1 MIFPLPTVTVNYMA
15 IDREQSATA
24 ADDLTIDQ
32 LAATSGVPSR
42 TIRFYQ
48 AKGVLPPPRKRGRV
62 ALYGPA
68 HIERLQLI
76 SELQDRG
83 LRLRAIREVL
93 SRPET
98 SNETIREWLGVSEQ
112 VGDFM
117 ADTPQLMSERE
128 LRELLGDPKPG
139 VITTLLKNGSI
150 TREGDGLRGPH
161 FVVRSPALLRVA
173 VALGNAGI
181 SLEVALGLGEIL
193 EKRLAKAAEEIVDY
207 AIEHIGQGFGRSS
220 DPKDVADA
228 IEALWPNAT
237 EEALRLIFAREVTH
251 AAAEHR
257 QHAMETVAKR
267 SAKDRG

>member
-1 MIFPLPTVTVNYMA
+1 MG
-15 IDREQSATA
+15 IDRERSAAA

-62 ALYGPA
+62 ALYGQV
-68 HIERLQLI
+68 HLERLQLI

-112 VGDFM
+112 VGEFM

-128 LRELLGDPKPG
+128 LRQLLGDPKPG
-139 VITTLLKNGSI
+139 TISTLLKNGSI
-150 TREGDGLRGPH
+150 SREGEGLGSR
-161 FVVRSPALLRVA
+161 FIVRSPALLRVA

-181 SLEVALGLGEIL
+181 SLDVAIGLGEIL
-193 EKRLAKAAEEIVDY
+193 EKRLAKAAEEIVNY
-207 AIEHIGQGFGRSS
+207 AIEHIGQGFGRTS
-220 DPKDVADA
+220 DPKDVAEA

-237 EEALRLIFAREVTH
+237 EEAMRLIFAREVTR

-257 QHAMETVAKR
+257 QHAMQTVAKR
-267 SAKDRG
+267 SAAKDGM